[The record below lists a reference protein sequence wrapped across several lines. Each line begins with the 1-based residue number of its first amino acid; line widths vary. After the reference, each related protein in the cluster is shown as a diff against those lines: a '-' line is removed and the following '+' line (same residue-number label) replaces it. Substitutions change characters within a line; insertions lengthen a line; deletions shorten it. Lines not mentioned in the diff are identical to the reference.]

1 MLNFIFKLKV
11 MRILFILF
19 FFAMKT
25 GTAQKCD
32 SLFLAAAIT
41 KLQNSK
47 GYTLKVANLMPEDKY
62 GFKPVPDEMNF
73 GQQLLH
79 ISANLNWLTSS
90 FITNSQSPVTKAAT
104 QVQKKGEIIEVLN
117 ETYEYAIGALKSFEG
132 SHLGDTVSFFAGPKT
147 KLQIINLISDHQT
160 HHRAQ
165 MIVYLRLN
173 GIKPPEY
180 TGW

>member
-1 MLNFIFKLKV
+1 
-11 MRILFILF
+11 MRILFLLLF
-19 FFAMKT
+19 LFITHAV
-25 GTAQKCD
+25 TAQKID
-32 SLFLAAAIT
+32 SLFLDAAIT

-47 GYTLKVANLMPEDKY
+47 EYTLKVANMMPEEKY
-62 GFKPVPDEMNF
+62 GFKPVPDEMSF
-73 GQQLLH
+73 GEQLLH

-90 FITNSQSPVTKAAT
+90 YITNSKSPVTKAAT
-104 QVQKKGEIIEVLN
+104 KVQKKEELIQVLN
-117 ETYEYAIGALKSFEG
+117 ETYDFAIDALKQFVV
-132 SHLGDTVSFFAGPKT
+132 SHLADTVSFFAGPKT

-180 TGW
+180 IGW

>member
-1 MLNFIFKLKV
+1 
-11 MRILFILF
+11 MRITYLLLSLLFTTIV
-19 FFAMKT
+19 
-25 GTAQKCD
+25 TAQKID
-32 SLFLAAAIT
+32 SIFLDAAIT

-47 GYTLKVANLMPEDKY
+47 EYTLKVASLMPEEKY
-62 GFKPVPDEMNF
+62 GFKPVQDEMSF
-73 GQQLLH
+73 GEQLLH
-79 ISANLNWLTSS
+79 ISANLGWLTSS
-90 FITNSQSPVTKAAT
+90 YITNSKSTVTKPAT
-104 QVQKKGEIIEVLN
+104 QVQKKEEIIQVLN
-117 ETYEYAIGALKSFEG
+117 KTYDFSITALKSFDA
-132 SHLGDTVSFFAGPKT
+132 SHLADTVSFFAGPKT